1 LCVFILSNQTSGLFN
16 AYIPWN
22 IEASSIFSQVVSWT
36 VHNCLI
42 LSPAI
47 RYGVLIIMIAILGLA
62 QYYEYNAAPQRIRDF
77 VVAVYVWTVLVVQ
90 LEQMVCSRPM
100 LMFV

>member
-1 LCVFILSNQTSGLFN
+1 
-16 AYIPWN
+16 
-22 IEASSIFSQVVSWT
+22 
-36 VHNCLI
+36 
-42 LSPAI
+42 
-47 RYGVLIIMIAILGLA
+47 MIAILGLA

-100 LMFV
+100 LMFVWVPGQ